1 MKRGIDN
8 TDEEK
13 QYYIPMV
20 EKLRTYNDNGIPVYL
35 DGVSL
40 SVEEVARACA
50 ITERG
55 SYMADYVMDD
65 NEKLIEVRFDKI
77 TER

>member
-1 MKRGIDN
+1 MKQSNDN

-20 EKLRTYNDNGIPVYL
+20 EKLKAYNDNGIPIYI
-35 DGVSL
+35 DGMNL
-40 SVEEVARACA
+40 SVEEIAKACA

-65 NEKLIEVRFDKI
+65 TEKIIEVRFDKI
-77 TER
+77 TG